1 MTHYLAELY
10 SPKPAWTALPAPEK
24 QQFFAAI
31 GAGMTALSEL
41 GIEALAFGET
51 DETKLHPA
59 TQQYFAIWRFADEA
73 ALDALLDGI
82 AASGWHDYFETINAA
97 GPATDLAH
105 HMGRLATATA

>member
-10 SPKPAWTALPAPEK
+10 SPKPAWTALDPAEK

-51 DETKLHPA
+51 DASKLHPA
-59 TQQYFAIWRFADEA
+59 SQQYFAIWRFPDEA

-82 AASGWHDYFETINAA
+82 AASGWHDYFDTINAA
-97 GPATDLAH
+97 GPATDLVQ
-105 HMGRLATATA
+105 HMGQLAS

>member
-10 SPKPAWTALPAPEK
+10 SPKPAWTALDPAEK

-31 GAGMTALSEL
+31 GAGMTALSAL

-51 DETKLHPA
+51 DATKLHPA
-59 TQQYFAIWRFADEA
+59 SQQYFAIWRFVDEA

-97 GPATDLAH
+97 GPATDLVH
-105 HMGRLATATA
+105 HMGSLAAATA